1 MNKRMKRNLM
11 AIVTLVILLV
21 LTILALQTFV
31 VGFKLV
37 SYRNDIIESHRY
49 ADEYSVARE
58 HANEVYNQANEARDE
73 LYSSSN
79 PYTRF
84 LANMT
89 NDLIRV
95 PFALFMMLSP
105 VIFFMSVRKYNL
117 SRRKRARI

>member
-11 AIVTLVILLV
+11 AIVTLTILAI

-31 VGFKLV
+31 VGFKLA
-37 SYRNDIIESHRY
+37 SYTSNIVESQRY
-49 ADEYSVARE
+49 ANDYSVARE
-58 HANEVYNQANEARDE
+58 YANKVYADANEARNE
-73 LYSSSN
+73 LYNSRN
-79 PYTRF
+79 AYTRF

-89 NDLIRV
+89 NNLVRV
-95 PFALFMMLSP
+95 PFAIFMMLSP